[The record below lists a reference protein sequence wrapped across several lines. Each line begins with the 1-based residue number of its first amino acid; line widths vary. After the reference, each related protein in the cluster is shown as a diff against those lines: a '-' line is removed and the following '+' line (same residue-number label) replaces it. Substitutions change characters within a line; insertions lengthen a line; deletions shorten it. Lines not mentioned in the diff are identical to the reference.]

1 MQGAGEDEQRG
12 FDGNH
17 SVLFALFEGCLEAYI
32 ASPATDGV
40 IHFKWA
46 EETCRVL
53 FGLCEEVVE
62 SVSPSV
68 SEQFR
73 MFLTEL
79 DSRVS
84 DGEDNT

>member
-1 MQGAGEDEQRG
+1 MSAQS
-12 FDGNH
+12 F
-17 SVLFALFEGCLEAYI
+17 VLFALFEGSLEAYI

-46 EETCRVL
+46 EETRRVL
-53 FGLCEEVVE
+53 FGFCEEVAE
-62 SVSPSV
+62 FASPSV

-73 MFLTEL
+73 MFLSKI

-84 DGEDNT
+84 DGKDNT